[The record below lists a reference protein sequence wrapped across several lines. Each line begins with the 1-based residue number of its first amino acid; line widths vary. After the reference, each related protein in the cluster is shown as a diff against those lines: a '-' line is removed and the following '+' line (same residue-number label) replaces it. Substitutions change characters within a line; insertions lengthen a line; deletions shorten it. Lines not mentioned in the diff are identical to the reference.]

1 MIARFAKVLLLTS
14 LLVAP
19 SQGAPARRGARGMR
33 TPVAQQG
40 DDFSMPVTGI
50 SVNSRV
56 LPKSALRDAARASGI
71 HDKQPPPDAPAR
83 LVAGINAW
91 YQRNGYVF
99 ARVTARSPVAAGRL
113 RLVVSEPKVAMNP
126 VNMTYYAPASDPK
139 SVDSAAVGTADP
151 DAETASSP
159 PARVAPA
166 WVRRL
171 KARAALRQP
180 LQMLP
185 SAKAKVERLQTLAR
199 AAEEAGVARSVLESA
214 ERRIQYHRRRGN
226 VPTLNELEAAAAAG
240 TLITVGG
247 ITKPRV
253 VQKAMGLKPGEP
265 FRWDPM
271 AWEQLRRCGLFEAAE
286 AKADIVAMPIT
297 ASTVSEQQQ
306 QQQQQQQQRKRKSAV
321 FIANGGGADDPF
333 TEGAA
338 EEVDGGTGAR
348 GAPAQSMPTEQRVLV
363 SLSVVEKDARP
374 RRPSQHCR
382 IEPGIALS
390 GGRVHGEVAVH
401 DHNLAGRNQQLKLDV
416 SIKNRTEIRCSLA
429 DARLGSQ
436 FGFSARA
443 FQRAPAIQAGF
454 GRGRRGEGG
463 GGEGRAGGRGGDA
476 GTAVG
481 DAAASE
487 AVAPLPTFAPPLA
500 GCDVLFSGRIC
511 NGGTIGFGTSAEL
524 VPMEN
529 LGAQPEGQARRRRDL
544 PLLLNANI
552 GCGSMQAG
560 GMGGGGRRDGIRMGA
575 RLGVSR
581 SLPFLVKTCPDY
593 WRIKCDAKTT
603 VPMARMVPARVASA
617 LTSAV
622 ALAEGGSRAQDSA
635 GTNEGS
641 VGGAGVTAGRARGRL
656 RRLRREPIGAPAVA
670 AEPAPASAEPSL
682 AAGVSKGRE
691 QLSAALVEAGRKLYA
706 SKLTARGKATLAADS
721 LPAYEAEALGGDGAV
736 VRGYELDEL
745 GRTHSSLGATV
756 ELMIPLVSGGQPIGL
771 ALFADAGGGTVQLPS
786 KDEMQLKGGVAAGF
800 GVRYGPFRIDYAFN
814 HEGRK
819 KVHVGLVQD

>member
-14 LLVAP
+14 FGGSFKAHRLAEVRVECAHQWHSRATTSACRSPHSTL
-19 SQGAPARRGARGMR
+19 GAA
-33 TPVAQQG
+33 
-40 DDFSMPVTGI
+40 
-50 SVNSRV
+50 
-56 LPKSALRDAARASGI
+56 KSALRDAARASGI

-185 SAKAKVERLQTLAR
+185 SAKAKVERLDLA
-199 AAEEAGVARSVLESA
+199 EPQEAGVARSVLESA

-306 QQQQQQQQRKRKSAV
+306 QQQQQQQRKGDSL
-321 FIANGGGADDPF
+321 IANVEALM
-333 TEGAA
+333 TYLQRAA
-338 EEVDGGTGAR
+338 KKWTAARER
-348 GAPAQSMPTEQRVLV
+348 GAPAQLCHRQALFRCRWWRQ
-363 SLSVVEKDARP
+363 ARP
-374 RRPSQHCR
+374 RRPSS
-382 IEPGIALS
+382 IAASSLIARR
-390 GGRVHGEVAVH
+390 RVHGGWRCMTTIWQAQSTTEA
-401 DHNLAGRNQQLKLDV
+401 RRLDQEPH
-416 SIKNRTEIRCSLA
+416 RDSLPPQTHA
-429 DARLGSQ
+429 SAAN
-436 FGFSARA
+436 GFSGEHPT
-443 FQRAPAIQAGF
+443 APAIQAGF
-454 GRGRRGEGG
+454 AEEKREGEE
-463 GGEGRAGGRGGDA
+463 EGRAGGRRGRGHCGRRCGG
-476 GTAVG
+476 VG
-481 DAAASE
+481 GCRAALTSA
-487 AVAPLPTFAPPLA
+487 LPLA
-500 GCDVLFSGRIC
+500 GCGYQVDLQRRHDR
-511 NGGTIGFGTSAEL
+511 FGTSAGL
-524 VPMEN
+524 SHGN
-529 LGAQPEGQARRRRDL
+529 LGAQPEGQARCRRDL
-544 PLLLNANI
+544 PLLLNANT
-552 GCGSMQAG
+552 GGSAG
-560 GMGGGGRRDGIRMGA
+560 RRRGGGRRDGIRMGA